1 MDQEQQ
7 YTAKSRVTYNTGK
20 AAGDDGKT
28 AKVTGLQGGMLT
40 RATLT
45 VVPVTNDNPLDATGL
60 VVTGSSRDSIE
71 FFSESVA
78 DTVGLTVLRVD
89 GTDKHVVRD
98 VVKVSTVLQPWA
110 GHGDVVG
117 SGLALALDKD
127 GEVGGILAVPGLETA
142 EDLQTLT
149 LRRDSDGDG
158 LTVGRRSLVGVTA
171 RVVALRRKTITS
183 WGLEHEVVAVLVLQ
197 GVGERVEF
205 EGTGNG
211 HGKNKVGRSD
221 ESVGGGVGIVTTS
234 EVTVV
239 GRDDRVGLTL
249 LHILTV
255 PLSNARTTGVG
266 KDDTTELLKSLK
278 LAVTLNGGANLLR
291 TRGNGEQRLGLDTV
305 VKSVLS
311 NGGGTGHVLIR
322 GVGAGSNQTDL
333 EVLGPLVNING
344 LLELG
349 DRGSKVRSE
358 RTVDVRLELR
368 QVDFDHLVILGTL
381 ILAELLAVGTGEIG
395 DLLTLGDLE
404 VVVHAVVVGEE
415 RSSGTNFSTHVAN
428 STHTGARE
436 GLDTRTVVLDDGTST
451 TLDSKETSDLE
462 DNI

>member
-1 MDQEQQ
+1 M
-7 YTAKSRVTYNTGK
+7 TR
-20 AAGDDGKT
+20 
-28 AKVTGLQGGMLT
+28 LQGGVLT

-60 VVTGSSRDSIE
+60 VVTGSSRNSIE
-71 FFSESVA
+71 FSSESVP

-89 GTDKHVVRD
+89 GTDKHVVGD

-127 GEVGGILAVPGLETA
+127 GEVGGILAIPSLETT

-149 LRRDSDGDG
+149 LRRDSDSDG
-158 LTVGRRSLVGVTA
+158 LTVSRRSLVGVTA
-171 RVVALRRKTITS
+171 RVVALGRKTITR

-205 EGTGNG
+205 ESTGNG
-211 HGKNKVGRSD
+211 HGKDKIGRGD
-221 ESVGGGVGIVTTS
+221 ESVGGGVGIVTTG

-266 KDDTTELLKSLK
+266 KDDTTEFFKSLK

-333 EVLGPLVNING
+333 EVLGPLVNINS

-358 RTVDVRLELR
+358 RTVDVGLELR
-368 QVDFDHLVILGTL
+368 QVDFDQLVILGTL
-381 ILAELLAVGTGEIG
+381 ILAELLAVGAGEVG

-415 RSSGTNFSTHVAN
+415 RSSGTNLSTHVAN
-428 STHTGARE
+428 GTHTSARK
-436 GLDTRTVVLDDGTST
+436 GLDTRTVVFDDGTST